1 MQGEVEGKGMGG
13 GPAWRRAAAT
23 PPGLMGLRGPELE
36 EQGPERVRMTGSEE
50 WSRRVQGEGGR
61 EDGRQQDGSM
71 LGVGL
76 L

>member
-1 MQGEVEGKGMGG
+1 
-13 GPAWRRAAAT
+13 
-23 PPGLMGLRGPELE
+23 
-36 EQGPERVRMTGSEE
+36 MTGSEE

-61 EDGRQQDGSM
+61 EDGRQQGGSM